1 MVNDDDNVNGDEGG
15 DARARLDKWLWHTR
29 FFKSR
34 SLATDAVA
42 GGRVKLNG
50 QRVKAAHAVRIG
62 DVLDVMIGEETREV
76 VVQGLP
82 ARRGPAPEAQRCYAE
97 TEASVKR
104 RAERR
109 ENRRLAGPEP
119 LTAGRPDKRDRRRLD
134 AFRRGLKEG

>member
-1 MVNDDDNVNGDEGG
+1 MNDDDGDVGADT

-29 FFKSR
+29 FFRSR

-50 QRVKAAHAVRIG
+50 QRVKAAHAVRVG

-76 VVQGLP
+76 VVQALP

-97 TEASVKR
+97 TEASLKL

-119 LTAGRPDKRDRRRLD
+119 LSPGRPDKRDRRRLE
-134 AFRRGLKEG
+134 AFRRGLKER